1 MINLPP
7 ESEEEQEDS
16 FLSERLIDL
25 YIKHWHRGSVGV
37 RGGPWGSSEHLKF
50 GYTGLLFNTGQDK
63 EKPPDFSLISGSRRW
78 SEGRGCDSHFIIQLS
93 AHEVWGGDTTVSIQ
107 TNQRPVYKWTQ
118 LSGFCFSYKE
128 WANHNINKPGYYDHI
143 EPMKVLTKKRQIF

>member
-37 RGGPWGSSEHLKF
+37 CGGLQSIWSLDTQAYFLIQARTKRNLQTFPSLVGAGGEVKVVGVTRTSLYSSVHMKGGGGRTPRLVSRQTKGLYTNEHSF
-50 GYTGLLFNTGQDK
+50 QVSAF
-63 EKPPDFSLISGSRRW
+63 PSR
-78 SEGRGCDSHFIIQLS
+78 LS
-93 AHEVWGGDTTVSIQ
+93 Y
-107 TNQRPVYKWTQ
+107 R
-118 LSGFCFSYKE
+118 
-128 WANHNINKPGYYDHI
+128 
-143 EPMKVLTKKRQIF
+143 

>member
-37 RGGPWGSSEHLKF
+37 CGGLQSIWSLDTQAYFLIQARTKRNLQTFPSLVGAGGEVKVVGVTRTSLYSSVHMK
-50 GYTGLLFNTGQDK
+50 
-63 EKPPDFSLISGSRRW
+63 
-78 SEGRGCDSHFIIQLS
+78 
-93 AHEVWGGDTTVSIQ
+93 GG
-107 TNQRPVYKWTQ
+107 
-118 LSGFCFSYKE
+118 GGGG
-128 WANHNINKPGYYDHI
+128 HHG
-143 EPMKVLTKKRQIF
+143 

>member
-37 RGGPWGSSEHLKF
+37 RGGLQSIWSLDTQAYFLIQARTKRNLQTFPSLVGAGGEVKVVGVTPTSLYSSVHMK
-50 GYTGLLFNTGQDK
+50 
-63 EKPPDFSLISGSRRW
+63 
-78 SEGRGCDSHFIIQLS
+78 C
-93 AHEVWGGDTTVSIQ
+93 GGDTTVSIQ

>member
-37 RGGPWGSSEHLKF
+37 CGGLQSIWSLDTQAYFLIQARTKRNLQTFPSLVGAGGEVKVVGVTRTSLYSSVHMKGGGGGHHGLYPDKPKACIQMNTAF
-50 GYTGLLFNTGQDK
+50 RFLLF
-63 EKPPDFSLISGSRRW
+63 LLV
-78 SEGRGCDSHFIIQLS
+78 SHI
-93 AHEVWGGDTTVSIQ
+93 D
-107 TNQRPVYKWTQ
+107 R
-118 LSGFCFSYKE
+118 
-128 WANHNINKPGYYDHI
+128 
-143 EPMKVLTKKRQIF
+143 

>member
-37 RGGPWGSSEHLKF
+37 CGGLQSIWSLDTQAYFLIQARTKRNLQTFPSLVGAGGEVKVVGVTRTSLYSSVHMK
-50 GYTGLLFNTGQDK
+50 G
-63 EKPPDFSLISGSRRW
+63 
-78 SEGRGCDSHFIIQLS
+78 
-93 AHEVWGGDTTVSIQ
+93 GGDTTASIQ

-118 LSGFCFSYKE
+118 LSGFCFSFTSL
-128 WANHNINKPGYYDHI
+128 I
-143 EPMKVLTKKRQIF
+143 

>member
-25 YIKHWHRGSVGV
+25 YIKHWHRGSVGACGGLQSIWSLDTQAYFLIQARTKRNLQTFPSLV
-37 RGGPWGSSEHLKF
+37 GAGGEVKVVGVTRTSLYSSVHMKRGG
-50 GYTGLLFNTGQDK
+50 
-63 EKPPDFSLISGSRRW
+63 
-78 SEGRGCDSHFIIQLS
+78 
-93 AHEVWGGDTTVSIQ
+93 GGDTTASIQ

-118 LSGFCFSYKE
+118 LSGFCFSFTSL
-128 WANHNINKPGYYDHI
+128 I
-143 EPMKVLTKKRQIF
+143 